1 MFKNKSDI
9 ADYIFKGESVFI
21 GNTDQPIST
30 SVAVRGNRI
39 IEVGGNLDHLFG
51 PETHIIECG
60 DNLVLPGFHDSH
72 VHLMLAGLFQTC
84 VNLQKAV
91 SEEETAQLAKE
102 FADSRPDDPW
112 VLGFT
117 WYHVFWENKRMP
129 HKRTLDR
136 LIPDRPVFLL
146 NYEGHGAWVN
156 SKALE
161 ICGIDK
167 NTPNPEGGEIERDQN
182 GEPTGI
188 LLENAMGLVSKFAYD
203 LSEDMQ
209 TSMLR
214 QLMVNAVKKGVTS
227 ICDMQPFIGTDLG
240 DPKLYEKFERNGE
253 LCVRINITPEM
264 TGNLEK
270 VRRLRKEHNS
280 GGVKF
285 SGLKQFVDGVAT
297 THTAY
302 MIEPYTDDL
311 NNIGSTVKPID
322 QLRDW
327 IIKAD
332 SEGFRIRL
340 HACGDG
346 AVRVSLDFFE
356 EAARVNGK
364 RDARHTIEHI
374 ENIHPDDIKRF
385 AELGVIASMQPEHLA
400 MTETYKD
407 NPYPEKLGLER
418 IKLSWPIKTLMDAGA
433 TVTFGTDCP
442 VVDLDPFVGIYRALT
457 RVHNDGEPAG
467 GWNPIEKIDMATAIK
482 GFTQAP
488 SYMEFREN
496 ELGTLESGKLADIVI
511 LDRNLFTTPVDK
523 IRETKVKITMMDG
536 KIVYEE

>member
-1 MFKNKSDI
+1 MDKNNI

-21 GNTDQPIST
+21 GNSDQPVRT
-30 SVAVRGNRI
+30 NVAVKGNRI
-39 IEVGGNLDHLFG
+39 LEVGENIDHLLG
-51 PETHIIECG
+51 PETRVIECG

-84 VNLQKAV
+84 VNLQKAT
-91 SEEETAQLAKE
+91 SEEETAQMVKD

-129 HKRTLDR
+129 HKSTLDR

-161 ICGIDK
+161 ICGINR
-167 NTPNPEGGEIERDQN
+167 NTPDPDGGEIERDQN

-188 LLENAMGLVSKFAYD
+188 LYENAMGLVSKYAYD

-209 TSMLR
+209 TSILKQFMP
-214 QLMVNAVKKGVTS
+214 NAASKGVTS

-240 DPKLYEKFERNGE
+240 DPRLYEKFEKSGE
-253 LCVRINITPEM
+253 LSVRINVTPEL
-264 TGNLEK
+264 TPNLDK
-270 VRRLRKEHNS
+270 VKRLRKEHNS

-302 MIEPYTDDL
+302 MIEPYTDAPG
-311 NNIGSTVKPID
+311 NIGSTVKPLD
-322 QLRDW
+322 KLREW
-327 IIKAD
+327 IINAD

-346 AVRVSLDFFE
+346 AVRASLDCFE
-356 EAARVNGK
+356 EAVKINGK
-364 RDARHTIEHI
+364 RDSRHTIEHI

-400 MTETYKD
+400 MTETYED
-407 NPYPEKLGLER
+407 NPYPEKLGAER
-418 IKLSWPIKTLMDAGA
+418 IKLSWPIKSLMDAGA
-433 TVTFGTDCP
+433 KVTFGTDCP

-467 GWNPIEKIDMATAIK
+467 GWNPREKIDLATALR
-482 GFTQAP
+482 GFTQVP
-488 SYMEFREN
+488 SYMEFRED
-496 ELGTLESGKLADIVI
+496 ELGTLEPGKLADIVV
-511 LDRNLFTTPVDK
+511 LDRNLFTTPVDE
-523 IRETKVKITMMDG
+523 IRDTKVKITMMDG
-536 KIVYEE
+536 KVVYEK

>member
-1 MFKNKSDI
+1 MLNNRGDK
-9 ADYIFKGESVFI
+9 ADYIFKGRSVFI
-21 GNTDQPIST
+21 GNTDHPIST
-30 SVAVRGNRI
+30 SVAVKDNRI
-39 IEVGGNLDHLFG
+39 IDVRENIDYLIG
-51 PETHIIECG
+51 PDTRIINCE

-91 SEEETAQLAKE
+91 SEEETALLVKE

-117 WYHVFWENKRMP
+117 WYHVFWENKKMP
-129 HKRTLDR
+129 NKSTLDR
-136 LIPDRPVFLL
+136 LISDRPVFLL

-161 ICGIDK
+161 ICGIDRS
-167 NTPNPEGGEIERDQN
+167 TPDPEGGEIERDQN

-188 LLENAMGLVSKFAYD
+188 LYENAMGLVSKYAYD

-214 QLMVNAVKKGVTS
+214 QLMGNAVKKGVTS
-227 ICDMQPFIGTDLG
+227 ICDMQPFIGADLG
-240 DPKLYEKFERNGE
+240 DPKLYEKFEKNGD
-253 LCVRINITPEM
+253 LCVRINIAPEM
-264 TGNLEK
+264 SGNLEK
-270 VRRLRKEHNS
+270 VRKLRIEHNS

-302 MIEPYTDDL
+302 MIEAYADAP
-311 NNIGSTVKPID
+311 NNTGSTVKPLD

-327 IIKAD
+327 IIEAD
-332 SEGFRIRL
+332 REGFRIRL
-340 HACGDG
+340 HACGDR

-356 EAARVNGK
+356 EAAKVNGK
-364 RDARHTIEHI
+364 RDSRHTIEHI

-385 AELGVIASMQPEHLA
+385 AELGIIASMQPEHLA
-400 MTETYKD
+400 MTETYED
-407 NPYPEKLGLER
+407 NPYPEKLGPER
-418 IKLSWPIKTLMDAGA
+418 IKLSWPIKTLLDAGA
-433 TVTFGTDCP
+433 MVTLGTDCP
-442 VVDLDPFVGIYRALT
+442 VVALDPFIGIYRALT

-467 GWNPIEKIDMATAIK
+467 GWNPIERIDLASAIR

-488 SYMEFREN
+488 SYMEFRED
-496 ELGTLESGKLADIVI
+496 ELGTIEPGKLADIIV
-511 LDRNLFTTPVDK
+511 LDRNLFATPVDK